1 MDQMSEEDYIKYQ
14 MEEFRK
20 LEEKEAKE
28 KKKEGEKKE
37 GEKEESMADKF
48 ISFFKKKFKDWF
60 RL

>member
-28 KKKEGEKKE
+28 KKKEGEK
-37 GEKEESMADKF
+37 EESMADKF